1 MSSKCNDAKDV
12 PSRDDSSAGK
22 QPVAT
27 TTIRIAPPSASEK
40 NDRRAVRCRTR
51 RPRPGKLRIDDDDD
65 DDDDDRGDGGTTS
78 KSSVGRNNN
87 VKRRFIYEP
96 DTASFVSGCI
106 PGVSIATASTGGG
119 IPSASIRRRSLPL
132 LSFLSSTHLAAA
144 EKKRREEDSEKRK
157 SIAEEEARKALLL
170 NPIVPTM
177 GGDQGE
183 PQPGVVETPPPPS
196 KVGPRVAKASTTTI
210 RMEGTSNVLMP
221 PLLRDFLH
229 EIERL

>member
-1 MSSKCNDAKDV
+1 MSSKCNVADDV
-12 PSRDDSSAGK
+12 PSRDNSSAGK

-40 NDRRAVRCRTR
+40 NDRRAVRCQTR
-51 RPRPGKLRIDDDDD
+51 RRRPWKLRIDDDDD
-65 DDDDDRGDGGTTS
+65 RDDGTTS
-78 KSSVGRNNN
+78 GSSVGKNDIA
-87 VKRRFIYEP
+87 KRRFIYEP
-96 DTASFVSGCI
+96 DIASFVSGCI
-106 PGVSIATASTGGG
+106 PGVSIATAATGGG
-119 IPSASIRRRSLPL
+119 IPHASIRRRSLPL

-177 GGDQGE
+177 GGGQGE
-183 PQPGVVETPPPPS
+183 TAELGVVETPPHPC
-196 KVGPRVAKASTTTI
+196 KEGPRVAKTSTTTI
-210 RMEGTSNVLMP
+210 AIEKTSNILMP

-229 EIERL
+229 AIEK